1 MRRLPVQLIYQN
13 NKERSNFPLQVA
25 QAIPAH
31 LVELVALRLTQ
42 TTIPMGAQVAAALV
56 NYNFFCLFLF
66 FNYL

>member
-13 NKERSNFPLQVA
+13 NKERSSSLLLVA
-25 QAIPAH
+25 QTIPVH

-42 TTIPMGAQVAAALV
+42 TTIPLGPQVGADLV
-56 NYNFFCLFLF
+56 NCNFFCLFLF